1 MICSLAAGPD
11 AFIVGRMSG
20 TVNKY
25 TLPYIQLD
33 NKLQLRCRPQQMHMN
48 CDSTRF
54 SIIDING
61 VLSFFDM
68 DVETTQGNQPSMGG
82 MGKAGQGEH
91 LANERKEVWSVMWS
105 SDNPKLCAIME
116 KNRLFVLND
125 YQQEEPILTSGYL
138 CDFSNLRVKAVM
150 LDEILKEPEDI
161 KNINEMITH
170 YEAKTLKDTRDYLT
184 TVSLKEAV
192 EFVEKNPHPRL
203 WKLIAETALEKFSFN
218 IAERAFVKTDD
229 YYGIKLC

>member
-1 MICSLAAGPD
+1 
-11 AFIVGRMSG
+11 
-20 TVNKY
+20 
-25 TLPYIQLD
+25 
-33 NKLQLRCRPQQMHMN
+33 
-48 CDSTRF
+48 
-54 SIIDING
+54 
-61 VLSFFDM
+61 M
-68 DVETTQGNQPSMGG
+68 DVESTGANQASMG
-82 MGKAGQGEH
+82 MGGSKGQGEH

-105 SDNPKLCAIME
+105 ADNPKLCAIME

-161 KNINEMITH
+161 KNINEMIST
-170 YEAKTLKDTRDYLT
+170 YEAKTLKDMRDSLT

-192 EFVEKNPHPRL
+192 EFVEKSPHPRL
-203 WKLIAETALEKFSFN
+203 WKLIAETALEKFNFN